1 MAELSK
7 RDKNRIRKHVTKCCA
22 NYSKEYGCLPLETEC
37 YMFSVG
43 FTDSKLCKYYEH
55 AVLPTDAELFA
66 LFKGIPTKKCRQC
79 GKAFASV
86 GRKAYCS
93 EQCAEESRRRRAA
106 ERVRKHR
113 VNKAEM

>member
-7 RDKNRIRKHVTKCCA
+7 RDKNRIRKHVINCCA
-22 NYSKEYGCLPLETEC
+22 NYNKEYGFLPLETEC

-43 FTDSKLCKYYEH
+43 FTDSKLCKYYEQ
-55 AVLPTDAELFA
+55 AVLSTDAELLG
-66 LFKGIPTKKCRQC
+66 LFKGILTKKCRQC
-79 GKAFASV
+79 GKTFASV

-93 EQCAEESRRRRAA
+93 EQCAAEARRRYSA

-113 VNKAEM
+113 ANKGDS

>member
-7 RDKNRIRKHVTKCCA
+7 RDKIRIKKHVTNCCA

-37 YMFSVG
+37 YMFSIG
-43 FTDSKLCKYYEH
+43 FTDSKLCKYYEQ
-55 AVLPTDAELFA
+55 AVLPTDAELLA
-66 LFKGIPTKKCRQC
+66 LFKGVPTKKCQQC
-79 GKAFASV
+79 GKIYASV

-93 EQCAEESRRRRAA
+93 ERCAAEARRRKTA

-113 VNKAEM
+113 ANKADS